1 MNLGGGMALGAP
13 AWLVT
18 CLRLEGN
25 SGSEPLD
32 ARTCGG
38 GVREAGPSTGC
49 AV

>member
-13 AWLVT
+13 AWLAA

-38 GVREAGPSTGC
+38 GSERLA
-49 AV
+49 